1 MKPIIGI
8 EKLDGYIVDN
18 YRFYWQADSL
28 WLEDKDMARRVNFE
42 WNADILQIHG
52 LPSIEIPE
60 ERVRTM
66 SSFLDW
72 IRETL
77 NEIEKCNGCGVL
89 TREWKTTHIA
99 QRIGYVEGAGQFC
112 LGCYSQSQT
121 Y

>member
-28 WLEDKDMARRVNFE
+28 WLEDKDMARKIDFE
-42 WNADILQIHG
+42 WEIDILQISG
-52 LPSIEIPE
+52 LPRIEIPE

-66 SSFLDW
+66 NDFLKW

-89 TREWKTTHIA
+89 TREWKTTHISR
-99 QRIGYVEGAGQFC
+99 RIGYVEGAGQFC